1 MRHSL
6 ILLILPVLIL
16 AGCTSS
22 SGGGGDTTTTPSTGE
37 IGRRTVP
44 GYDVIV
50 SREAGAEAGKY
61 RIDLVGAA
69 PQQVEAW
76 IACCG
81 YDPDAPTIA
90 AETIVGTANAW
101 RVSFPTSGKL
111 WVRITDAAGNLLE
124 VGGDDFPVGP

>member
-6 ILLILPVLIL
+6 ILLILAVLIL

-22 SGGGGDTTTTPSTGE
+22 NGGGGDTTTTPATGE
-37 IGRRTVP
+37 VGRRSVP

-50 SREAGAEAGKY
+50 SREAGADAGIY
-61 RIDLVGAA
+61 RVDLVGTA

-76 IACCG
+76 VACCG
-81 YDPDAPTIA
+81 YDPDASTLA
-90 AETIVGTANAW
+90 AEAIAGTNGW
-101 RVSFPTSGKL
+101 RVAVPTSGKL
-111 WVRITDAAGNLLE
+111 WVRITDADGNLLE